1 MAWRSMTEDLY
12 KPIAQLYYAT
22 SKKWRN
28 MEDNFKRKNIAIL
41 RCPMPPEEAL
51 QVGGFADTIDYF
63 KERQLPVLN
72 TLSLD

>member
-1 MAWRSMTEDLY
+1 
-12 KPIAQLYYAT
+12 
-22 SKKWRN
+22 

-41 RCPMPPEEAL
+41 RCPIRPEEAL

>member
-1 MAWRSMTEDLY
+1 
-12 KPIAQLYYAT
+12 
-22 SKKWRN
+22 
-28 MEDNFKRKNIAIL
+28 
-41 RCPMPPEEAL
+41 MPPEEAL